1 MNRRIVS
8 ILMTAATGALLS
20 GACATSKTVDQ
31 KIADAQSRTDK
42 KIESVE
48 GQVESLQQGQK
59 SLQDHQTATD
69 VKIDQLSRE
78 ASDALKRAQEA
89 GVLAKGKVV
98 FEQTF
103 SEDRIR
109 FKSGSYELSP
119 QARAALDDFGGKLKA
134 LNEQYFVEI
143 QGHTDDVGGS
153 RYNDNLGQNRA
164 DAVRR
169 YLGRQQHIPLNRMS
183 TISYGDTLPVGTNK
197 TKAGRAQNRRVVV
210 VVLE

>member
-8 ILMTAATGALLS
+8 ILITTATGALLS

-31 KIADAQSRTDK
+31 KIAEAQSRTDK

-48 GQVESLQQGQK
+48 TQVESLQQQQK
-59 SLQDHQTATD
+59 ATD
-69 VKIDQLSRE
+69 VKVDQISRE

-109 FKSGSYELSP
+109 FKTASYELSP
-119 QARAALDDFGGKLKA
+119 EARAALDDFGAKLKA

-153 RYNDNLGQNRA
+153 RYNDTLGQQRA
-164 DAVRR
+164 DSVRR

-183 TISYGDTLPVGTNK
+183 TISYGDTLPAGTNK
-197 TKAGRAQNRRVVV
+197 TKIGRAQNRRVVV